1 MINLTNEGAQ
11 ARLQTGGGAHWSQLE
26 YSSIDGLDVEGRKAK
41 RNQGLLKIWLEQL
54 GEQWHLFLEW
64 RRLGGEQIV

>member
-1 MINLTNEGAQ
+1 
-11 ARLQTGGGAHWSQLE
+11 LE